1 MSDKNLGRRQ
11 VQRRILA
18 RRCAHCTRSPS
29 KNVIVSRMYSSATRR
44 SICAFPCDV
53 CSGGSSLMIPRGGK
67 ASSTAAAACRA
78 SSLAGQFPCS
88 TQMLVALLAAMYCVM
103 QKCSP
108 LQRCPCKT
116 FVSCV
121 SEILQPVRD
130 IKHYHERD
138 SSDDTGT
145 RWRKFR
151 TSPLRLIGCCLLGA
165 ALGLAVQAGHAVA
178 Q

>member
-1 MSDKNLGRRQ
+1 M
-11 VQRRILA
+11 QRGILA

-78 SSLAGQFPCS
+78 SSLSGQFPCS
-88 TQMLVALLAAMYCVM
+88 TQMHVALLAAMYCAM
-103 QKCSP
+103 HKCSP
-108 LQRCPCKT
+108 LQRRPCKT
-116 FVSCV
+116 FVSYV
-121 SEILQPVRD
+121 SEILQPV
-130 IKHYHERD
+130 
-138 SSDDTGT
+138 SDTGI
-145 RWRKFR
+145 RWGKFR
-151 TSPLRLIGCCLLGA
+151 TSPLRLTGCCLLGA